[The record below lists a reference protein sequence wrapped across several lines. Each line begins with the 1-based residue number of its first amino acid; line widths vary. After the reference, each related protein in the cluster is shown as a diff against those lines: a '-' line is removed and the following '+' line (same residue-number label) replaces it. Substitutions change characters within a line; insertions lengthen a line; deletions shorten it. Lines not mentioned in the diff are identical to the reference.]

1 MPNKST
7 TSEAPNS
14 KSATPHSAATET
26 NAAPQP
32 SGPARKIYT
41 IVKYGDPILEKPSN
55 IISKFDAELAE
66 LAEDMFATMYAAQGI
81 GLAAPQ
87 IGKNIRLA
95 VVDVTSGKNPEAKIV
110 LVNPEI
116 IAGEGEKR
124 EEEGCLSIPGFRGY
138 VVRPQFVTIKAQD
151 AKGEYFEIRG
161 EDLLARAFCHEIDHL
176 NGILFLQHLSMLKR
190 DLIRRKIKKL
200 KKQGEW

>member
-1 MPNKST
+1 MPDKST
-7 TSEAPNS
+7 TSEAS
-14 KSATPHSAATET
+14 TTESAAAQEIPGTIPGT
-26 NAAPQP
+26 
-32 SGPARKIYT
+32 ARKIYT
-41 IVKYGDPILEKPSN
+41 IVKYGDPVLEKPGAN
-55 IISKFDAELAE
+55 ISKFDAELEE

-87 IGKNIRLA
+87 IGKSIRLT
-95 VVDVTSGKNPEAKIV
+95 VVDVTGGKNPEAKIV

-116 IAGEGEKR
+116 IHFEGEKR

-138 VVRPQFVTIKAQD
+138 VVRPQFVTIRAQD
-151 AKGEYFEIRG
+151 GKGESFEIRG

-190 DLIRRKIKKL
+190 DMIRRKIKKL
-200 KKQGEW
+200 RKQGEW